1 MAYYFAAL
9 PVVYFSTQFAAS
21 KAMNAAAE
29 WATVCE
35 ELKNDSRP
43 TIDTASAII
52 ELYKDMGMKHPA
64 YIPLQHLRGAL
75 DQLKYVSSKANQS
88 KKKWR
93 LLRKDFS
100 KINTKIQ
107 THCSGV
113 EQRIR
118 LFNEIMKSTNLCD
131 ASLQKGLKR

>member
-21 KAMNAAAE
+21 KAMNAAAT

-35 ELKNDSRP
+35 ELVDDSAP
-43 TIDTASAII
+43 TIDTAGAII
-52 ELYKDMGMKHPA
+52 KLYRDIKMKNPA
-64 YIPLQHLRGAL
+64 YIPLQHLRAAL
-75 DQLKYVSSKANQS
+75 EQLKYVSSKARQS

-100 KINTKIQ
+100 KINTKLQ
-107 THCSGV
+107 THCAMV

-118 LFNEIMKSTNLCD
+118 LFNEIMTSANLR
-131 ASLQKGLKR
+131 KGSKHQ